1 MHLTQTTRSFI
12 FTCDSCSVRVKQTVP
27 ALFLHPSTDR
37 VLASA
42 SAGALKSP
50 ISQEVLEQVPHVVLG
65 LSDAVPCDH
74 FEAL

>member
-37 VLASA
+37 VSASA
-42 SAGALKSP
+42 SAGAPKSP
-50 ISQEVLEQVPHVVLG
+50 VSQEVVEQVPHTVLG
-65 LSDAVPCDH
+65 LSDAVPCDQ